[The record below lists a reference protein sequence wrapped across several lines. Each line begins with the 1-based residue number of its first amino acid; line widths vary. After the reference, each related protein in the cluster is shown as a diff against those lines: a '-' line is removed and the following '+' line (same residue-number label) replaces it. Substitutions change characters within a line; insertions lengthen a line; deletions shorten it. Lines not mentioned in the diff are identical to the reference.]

1 MGLFRNFGGKCATLY
16 LTNYS
21 LEKEKLLIK
30 YPCFPKLRTPIK
42 VKFPSQ
48 PCRLA
53 DIVVAYL
60 PGVCGITPPYGKSYS
75 FFKLFTLDAVRIST
89 GKSFQGLTTRLEKN
103 TKNCLRITKLHFSG
117 TRRPSHALGVSIEC
131 CSLAK
136 VKKSAIFVSVNPF
149 DILKH

>member
-1 MGLFRNFGGKCATLY
+1 MDYSMMDHAWEQISTHPCTYTELRLIDPRIIDPPLNRAKKRWSRNFILYKYRKVGLFRNFGGKCATLY

-53 DIVVAYL
+53 DI
-60 PGVCGITPPYGKSYS
+60 GRCI
-75 FFKLFTLDAVRIST
+75 F
-89 GKSFQGLTTRLEKN
+89 
-103 TKNCLRITKLHFSG
+103 
-117 TRRPSHALGVSIEC
+117 TRRLRN
-131 CSLAK
+131 
-136 VKKSAIFVSVNPF
+136 NPTLRYTL
-149 DILKH
+149 IS